1 MIHSTQFLVI
11 PNYLYFYFF
20 GLQKFGASRMQDSLE
35 SLAYGNSV
43 ISSSLALGAGGLG
56 GHGGLGGVTAG
67 VPPPSGSASSTAA
80 SPVASSSTVK
90 SEEDSSDKECDQA
103 LSTQY
108 LSTNCVLITYFSGDI
123 ASNVDDHFTRALSQP
138 SSFNAENQG
147 SKPGQPWKGTSHLLF
162 ANFFQFITWCF
173 NG

>member
-1 MIHSTQFLVI
+1 
-11 PNYLYFYFF
+11 
-20 GLQKFGASRMQDSLE
+20 MQDSLE

-43 ISSSLALGAGGLG
+43 LSSSLALGGSGIGGAHAG
-56 GHGGLGGVTAG
+56 AAAAAAA
-67 VPPPSGSASSTAA
+67 SGSASSTAA

-90 SEEDSSDKECDQA
+90 SEEDSSDKDCEQA

-108 LSTNCVLITYFSGDI
+108 LSANCVLITYFSGDI

-147 SKPGQPWKGTSHLLF
+147 SKPGQPWKGRSPYYYIY
-162 ANFFQFITWCF
+162 NII
-173 NG
+173 